1 MVREYPQNH
10 TNHIKLRSRSTMRIS
25 RPSTADKSPPLV
37 LRKGDPA
44 YPATLIERLGDSAPS
59 TLFAMGNIELLSLPK
74 TALFCSRKYPG
85 SVILPTYDQAAKWRD
100 TGRCVIGGFHSP
112 IESECLRIL
121 LRGKQP
127 IIICPARSLPKVIPP
142 EWRQALSDNR
152 LLILSAFPQTDS
164 RPTAS
169 LAERRNQL
177 VAALA
182 DEAYFAHITPTGTT
196 ARLATRVTES
206 GIPIMKG
213 PTP

>member
-1 MVREYPQNH
+1 
-10 TNHIKLRSRSTMRIS
+10 MRKVQATI
-25 RPSTADKSPPLV
+25 PNPLTPLV

-59 TLFAMGNIELLSLPK
+59 TLFAIGNIELLSLPK

-85 SVILPTYDQAAKWRD
+85 SVILPTYDQAVKWRD
-100 TGRCVIGGFHSP
+100 TGRCIIGGFHSP

-152 LLILSAFPQTDS
+152 LLILSAFPETDS
-164 RPTAS
+164 RPTAA

-182 DEAYFAHITPTGTT
+182 DEAYFAHIAPTGST
-196 ARLATRVTES
+196 ARLATRVAQS

-213 PTP
+213 SLP

>member
-1 MVREYPQNH
+1 MRN
-10 TNHIKLRSRSTMRIS
+10 TKTSTPNS
-25 RPSTADKSPPLV
+25 FLTLV
-37 LRKGDPA
+37 LNKGDAA
-44 YPATLIERLGDSAPS
+44 YPATLIDRLGDNAPS
-59 TLFAMGNIELLSLPK
+59 TLSAIGNIELLTCPK
-74 TALFCSRKYPG
+74 TALFCSREYPG

-127 IIICPARSLPKVIPP
+127 IIICPARSLPKIIPT
-142 EWRQALSDNR
+142 EWKQALTDNR
-152 LLILSAFPQTDS
+152 LLILSAFPATES
-164 RPTAS
+164 RPTAA

-182 DEAYFAHITPTGTT
+182 DEAYFAHITPTSST
-196 ARLATRVTES
+196 ARLATLVAEY